1 MDAFKR
7 LIKDLVTINYD
18 GRFSFTG
25 FCEPLLT
32 KNLHEYVL
40 EIKKNLPN
48 STVEIVSNGDVLERN
63 RSKDAQI
70 FWSRT

>member
-25 FCEPLLT
+25 FRA
-32 KNLHEYVL
+32 
-40 EIKKNLPN
+40 IIDKKFYMNM
-48 STVEIVSNGDVLERN
+48 
-63 RSKDAQI
+63 
-70 FWSRT
+70 F